1 MEPEKKKDK
10 VINFALG
17 VAAVFFTAGAFVAS
31 IYGSNEGPHQQTW
44 ILAGVVSSALAVYV
58 GNSEKVRLAA
68 YRKNMRDVATGAQR
82 SYENLI
88 ANLSP
93 SISQAAVIAD
103 RGLPSSESAIKRGR
117 LDQSIA
123 VGVSEICEG
132 ARGIF
137 YLWDSSTSTFVLVS
151 QWPTSA
157 VSEIK
162 SGSVE
167 YPALE
172 LVAKNGDVLVR
183 PTCISPFTKD
193 TGFAASADDRVAVV
207 QVATNGKVIGVL
219 VMDAKVSQPPTTS
232 GFSHQEIRELLLY
245 ADLLAAG
252 LGVD

>member
-1 MEPEKKKDK
+1 MEPEKRKDK
-10 VINFALG
+10 VINLALG
-17 VAAVFFTAGAFVAS
+17 LAAVFFTAGAFVAS
-31 IYGSNEGPHQQTW
+31 IYGSDEGPNQQTW
-44 ILAGVVSSALAVYV
+44 IMAGVVSSALAVYV

-68 YRKNMRDVATGAQR
+68 YRKNMREVATRAQR

-93 SISQAAVIAD
+93 NISQAATIAD
-103 RGLPSSESAIKRGR
+103 RTLPPPVCAIRRGR
-117 LDQSIA
+117 LDQSVT
-123 VGVSEICEG
+123 VGVSEVCEG

-137 YLWDSSTSTFVLVS
+137 YLWDAATSTFSLVS

-162 SGSVE
+162 SGNAE

-172 LVAKNGDVLVR
+172 LVAKNGGVLIR
-183 PTCISPFTKD
+183 PACVSPFTED
-193 TGFAASADDRVAVV
+193 SGSPASASDRVAAV
-207 QVATNGKVIGVL
+207 QVAANGKVIGIL
-219 VMDAKVSQPPTTS
+219 VMDAKVDPSATVPGVSP
-232 GFSHQEIRELLLY
+232 QEIREVLLY

>member
-1 MEPEKKKDK
+1 MEPEKKRDK
-10 VINFALG
+10 VINLALG

-31 IYGSNEGPHQQTW
+31 IYGSNEGPNQQTW
-44 ILAGVVSSALAVYV
+44 IMAGVVSSALAVYV

-68 YRKNMRDVATGAQR
+68 YRENMREAAVRAQR
-82 SYENLI
+82 RYENLI

-93 SISQAAVIAD
+93 SVSQAATIAD
-103 RGLPSSESAIKRGR
+103 RALPSSASDIRRGR
-117 LDQSIA
+117 LDQSIT

-137 YLWDSSTSTFVLVS
+137 YLWDAGSSKFSLVS
-151 QWPTSA
+151 QWPTST

-162 SGSVE
+162 SGNAE

-172 LVAKNGDVLVR
+172 LVAKDGLVFR
-183 PTCISPFTKD
+183 NPVCVSPFTKNSGA
-193 TGFAASADDRVAVV
+193 TPSADDRVVAV
-207 QVATNGKVIGVL
+207 QVASNGKVIGIL
-219 VMDAKVSQPPTTS
+219 AMDAKVIPQASAI
-232 GFSHQEIRELLLY
+232 GFSDQEIRELLLY